1 MGNELQQQQGYPGL
15 YHPGQLGGGQIVM
28 MGGGGGGGQIVMMD
42 PMMGGGG
49 GGQLAVMDGQLVLIP
64 GMLQGGGGQL
74 VALEIDDDSRPS
86 GGYEGHTLTLYHQT
100 DEAGARS
107 ILSEQ
112 KMLRGSSGLAG
123 GGIYFA
129 ESPSATEGKAHQHGV
144 ILRARVRVG
153 RYMETSSPDSDMTYS
168 RLRSMGYDS
177 VKITGR
183 RTGIEWVVYN
193 HGQVDMISREEE
205 YW

>member
-1 MGNELQQQQGYPGL
+1 
-15 YHPGQLGGGQIVM
+15 M
-28 MGGGGGGGQIVMMD
+28 MGGVGGGGQIVMMD

-49 GGQLAVMDGQLVLIP
+49 GGGQLAVMNGQLVLI
-64 GMLQGGGGQL
+64 QGGGGKR
-74 VALEIDDDSRPS
+74 ARRSGRGKSRPATARPS
-86 GGYEGHTLTLYHQT
+86 RRPPSRRHKEYTLTLYHQT
-100 DEAGARS
+100 DEASAQS
-107 ILSEQ
+107 ILSTQ

-153 RYMETSSPDSDMTYS
+153 RYLETSSPDSDMTYS

-183 RTGIEWVVYN
+183 RTGTEWVVYN
-193 HGQVDMISREEE
+193 HDQVERISRD
-205 YW
+205 